1 MLSFLR
7 KAFQR
12 HRVTVN
18 SISGPC
24 GITLSTKD
32 WILFRT
38 KCLPLLVSVL
48 RADHAAEAAFVF
60 GQATLTIFVRFCVW
74 CVLLCPPKV
83 YYEDYNTNFNETAM
97 GILKFLELDLVGE
110 LREFSSRSDYDKY
123 FSKEEV
129 EEIKK
134 MVQNTANDRTWEQVK
149 HYFDGV

>member
-1 MLSFLR
+1 
-7 KAFQR
+7 
-12 HRVTVN
+12 
-18 SISGPC
+18 
-24 GITLSTKD
+24 
-32 WILFRT
+32 
-38 KCLPLLVSVL
+38 
-48 RADHAAEAAFVF
+48 
-60 GQATLTIFVRFCVW
+60 
-74 CVLLCPPKV
+74 
-83 YYEDYNTNFNETAM
+83 M